1 MNCCVVP
8 SAIDGVAGVTAID
21 TSAAVVTVSVV
32 EPITVPD
39 VAVIVAVPSVIVVA
53 SPMVEPASL
62 MVATVV
68 VPELHCTVSVMFCV
82 LPSV

>member
-1 MNCCVVP
+1 VP

-21 TSAAVVTVSVV
+21 TSAAAVAVSVV

-39 VAVIVAVPSVIVVA
+39 VAVIVAVPSVMVVA
-53 SPMVEPASL
+53 CPIVAPASL
-62 MVATVV
+62 IGATAG